1 MFASHPQPA
10 AEPKTD
16 HFAGWLAES
25 QLDLQYTLQ
34 GRQPDSSSLAIGGA
48 CDVLSLPQ
56 SFGSLFLG
64 ETFSCHINLH
74 NESLIEC
81 RNVTLKVTIQNRS
94 EFTQLATRG
103 FSGGQLAALGSNSA
117 SLDPQKVTLKPQ
129 ESLNAV
135 VQHEMKDLGEHTLSC
150 SVSYVI
156 STPSGLRLP
165 DQQVILPRQPSLS
178 ADQSAPKELETK
190 HSFHKNFKFMVE
202 KPLEVKTNIVEH
214 EGSVTFIE
222 AQIENLMPLPIF
234 LEHISLEPGPQ
245 LRTTDLNKRDT
256 CLDDNQNSPRTL
268 HSKYACM
275 RPHETW
281 RFLYYTQPLL
291 PGSGGRA
298 FDAAGADGA
307 LALQQQQQ
315 PRSTN
320 LGHLDITWR
329 SSMGEL
335 GHLQTCPFT
344 QNPPRV
350 PELAAKVVGLPTEVE
365 VEQPFQLLVRLTNR
379 SARSLDLLLCR
390 PTEHPNGGRPV
401 SSFAAPDVFSTSAA
415 PFIWTGVTH
424 RRLAPLA
431 SGDSLLL
438 PVDLLPVRP
447 GLQELTGLHLKEV
460 STERAFNFYDL
471 GHILVTPTTA

>member
-1 MFASHPQPA
+1 MFASYTQPV
-10 AEPKTD
+10 AEPETD
-16 HFAGWLAES
+16 LFGGWLADS
-25 QLDLQYTLQ
+25 QLDLQHMLQ
-34 GRQPDSSSLAIGGA
+34 GRQPNSTSLAIGGP
-48 CDVLSLPQ
+48 CDILSLPQ

-94 EFTQLATRG
+94 DFIQLATRG
-103 FSGGQLAALGSNSA
+103 FSGGQLAALGSNTA
-117 SLDPQKVTLKPQ
+117 SVDPQKITLKPH

-135 VQHEMKDLGEHTLSC
+135 VQHEMKDLGEHTLAC

-156 STPSGLRLP
+156 SSPSDLRLP
-165 DQQVILPRQPSLS
+165 DQPTILPRQPSLTG
-178 ADQSAPKELETK
+178 DQSAPKDLETK

-202 KPLEVKTNIVEH
+202 KPLEVKTNTVEH
-214 EGSVTFIE
+214 EGSTTFIE
-222 AQIENLMPLPIF
+222 AQIENLMSLPIF

-245 LRTTDLNKRDT
+245 LRTTDLNKQGNSI
-256 CLDDNQNSPRTL
+256 DDGQNTARTL

-275 RPHETW
+275 RPRETW

-291 PGSGGRA
+291 PSGGGVGGRTY
-298 FDAAGADGA
+298 DADGA
-307 LALQQQQQ
+307 LAFQQQR
-315 PRSTN
+315 PTN

-329 SSMGEL
+329 SSMGEM
-335 GHLQTCPFT
+335 GHLQTCPFI

-350 PELAAKVVGLPTEVE
+350 PELAVKVIGLPTEVE
-365 VEQPFQLLVRLTNR
+365 VEQPFQLLVRLTNK

-390 PTEHPNGGRPV
+390 PTDQPNGGRPV
-401 SSFAAPDVFSTSAA
+401 SSFAAPDVLAASAA

-424 RRLAPLA
+424 RRLAPIA

-438 PVDLLPVRP
+438 PIDLLPVRP

-471 GHILVTPTTA
+471 GHILVTPAAAAA